1 VEPARYRVAQW
12 ATGNIGT
19 RALREVIRHP
29 DLDLVGVLVYDPAKA
44 GIDAGTLCGEKPTG
58 IAATTD
64 PAAIRA
70 LAADCVLYMARSFDI
85 DDVVSL
91 LASGTNVVTTRGELF
106 DAGRKLSDGDRERIL
121 DACRTGASSIFATGS
136 SPGFITDALP
146 MALLSLSR
154 DVQSIQIEEFAN
166 LSRRN
171 SPHLLFE
178 QMGFG
183 TPLESF
189 HGDMRAAYLQGEF
202 GPPLR
207 ALGEAAGLAID
218 QWESHGEAAGARRTT
233 TIAAGELPA
242 GTVAAQRTSIVGSI
256 DGVERMRFSVNWYC
270 TEDVDPD
277 WDLRPTGWRVR
288 MRGDVP
294 MDVELAFQVS
304 LEEMGAVSPSFT
316 ANRPV
321 NAVPYVCQGAPG
333 ILSATDLVPIT
344 PAGPASRAG

>member
-1 VEPARYRVAQW
+1 M
-12 ATGNIGT
+12 
-19 RALREVIRHP
+19 
-29 DLDLVGVLVYDPAKA
+29 LVYDPAKA

-64 PAAIRA
+64 PAVIRE
-70 LAADCVLYMARSFDI
+70 LAADCVLYMARAFDV
-85 DDVVSL
+85 DDVVAL
-91 LASGTNVVTTRGELF
+91 LESGTNVITTRGELF
-106 DAGRKLSDGDRERIL
+106 DAGRKLSDARPRSASSMLAVVGS
-121 DACRTGASSIFATGS
+121 SSIFATGS

-154 DVQSIQIEEFAN
+154 MS
-166 LSRRN
+166 SRSR
-171 SPHLLFE
+171 SRSSL
-178 QMGFG
+178 
-183 TPLESF
+183 TS
-189 HGDMRAAYLQGEF
+189 RAAIRLTCSLNRWVSAPRSNPFTAICARRICRESSVHR
-202 GPPLR
+202 LR

-288 MRGDVP
+288 MQGDVP
-294 MDVELAFQVS
+294 MDVELAFQVP

-321 NAVPYVCQGAPG
+321 NAVPYVCQAAPG
-333 ILSATDLVPIT
+333 ILSATDLAPIT